1 MENLYKP
8 PESNVT
14 LEDKKKTSDYK
25 LFKVSGIGVA
35 TFFGTVLAGGYLMY
49 RNYKSL
55 GKHAEAKQALIWS
68 AVAVAAIVGIALI
81 LPENI
86 NSPSIGF
93 TVVQV
98 VVITQLAKKFFADA
112 LLDHELQGGVLASNW
127 LAFGIAL
134 LVLLVLFVILV
145 AFVIAGTFVGVW
157 E

>member
-1 MENLYKP
+1 MENIYRP

-14 LEDKKKTSDYK
+14 LEDKRTYDYK
-25 LFKVSGIGVA
+25 LFKISGIGVA

-49 RNYKSL
+49 RNYKNL

-68 AVAVAAIVGIALI
+68 GIAVVVVVGIALA
-81 LPENI
+81 LPENM

-98 VVITQLAKKFFADA
+98 VVITQLAKKFFSDA
-112 LLDHELQGGVLASNW
+112 LLEHELHGGKLASNW

-134 LVLLVLFVILV
+134 LVLLILAVVLV
-145 AFVIAGTFVGVW
+145 AFVVAGTLIGVW